1 MENISL
7 GQIATIITFLVA
19 VIGGLTT
26 LIAFFKRFIKKIL
39 TPLNAKITE
48 LQNAASMSR
57 NNIEIELIKVILA
70 NFINDIN
77 HGVEKSQIQ
86 KQNAFELY
94 DRYLALGGN
103 SYIHENWKKLIKEN
117 KI

>member
-1 MENISL
+1 MENITL
-7 GQIATIITFLVA
+7 GQIITTITFFVTIIGGITTLVA
-19 VIGGLTT
+19 LGH
-26 LIAFFKRFIKKIL
+26 KFIKNIL
-39 TPLNAKITE
+39 NPLNNKIMQME
-48 LQNAASMSR
+48 EAASINR

-70 NFINDIN
+70 NFINDIE

-94 DRYLALGGN
+94 DRYIALGGN
-103 SYIHENWKKLIKEN
+103 SYIHENWHKLLKEN

>member
-1 MENISL
+1 MENITL

-19 VIGGLTT
+19 LIGGITS
-26 LIAFFKRFIKKIL
+26 LIAFSRNFIKKIL
-39 TPLNAKITE
+39 NPLKKEIQE
-48 LQNAASMSR
+48 IQEIAATSR
-57 NNIEIELIKVILA
+57 NNMEIELIKVILA
-70 NFINDIN
+70 NFINDVDQGIK
-77 HGVEKSQIQ
+77 KSQIQ

-94 DRYLALGGN
+94 DRYLSLGGN